1 MRKIITIDED
11 KCDGCGLCA
20 QACHEGAIIM
30 ENGKAKL
37 VSDSYCDGLGDCIG
51 ECPRGA
57 ISFEMREA
65 APYDE
70 AAVKARMAAKKAAEG
85 HDGPLPCGCPGSMAK
100 ELKKTAPAAHAEKAA
115 GAHDGPLPCGCSGSM
130 VQELKGAAPA
140 AHAEKTGC
148 CSAQESELINW
159 PVQLR
164 LVPTEAPY
172 LKDAHLLIA
181 ADCTAFAY
189 PGFHPDLL
197 PGKICLVGCPKL
209 DETEPYI
216 QKLSE
221 IITKNGIRKVD
232 VAYMEVPC
240 CGGLV
245 RLVEDAVTRSGA
257 SVTLKLIKLSL
268 NGKKLETRE
277 IFS

>member
-1 MRKIITIDED
+1 MRKIIKIDEE

-20 QACHEGAIIM
+20 EACHEGAIVI

-37 VSDSYCDGLGDCIG
+37 ASESYCDGLGDCIG

-57 ISFEMREA
+57 ISFETREA
-65 APYDE
+65 EPYDE
-70 AAVKARMAAKKAAEG
+70 AAVKARMAQRAAA
-85 HDGPLPCGCPGSMAK
+85 HDGPLPCGCPGTMAR
-100 ELKKTAPAAHAEKAA
+100 ELKKSEPAQAHAEK
-115 GAHDGPLPCGCSGSM
+115 
-130 VQELKGAAPA
+130 
-140 AHAEKTGC
+140 C
-148 CSAQESELINW
+148 CTPQQSELRNW

-164 LVPTEAPY
+164 LVPTQAPY
-172 LKDAHLLIA
+172 LQGAHLLIA
-181 ADCTAFAY
+181 ADCTAFSY
-189 PGFHPDLL
+189 PQFHADLL

-209 DETEPYI
+209 DEVEPYI

-221 IITKNGIRKVD
+221 IIQLNGIKKID

-245 RLVEDAVTRSGA
+245 RLVEEAISKSGA

-268 NGKKLETRE
+268 DGKMLETRE
-277 IFS
+277 IFA